1 MQYIVKGESNEGIE
15 VKVLSTQAL
24 LNISNI
30 EINLHFSFSFTIT
43 ARDLVKK
50 FAVHRWDGSSAR
62 NYDVPILTSL

>member
-50 FAVHRWDGSSAR
+50 FAVHR
-62 NYDVPILTSL
+62 